1 LPTLNADERLRFIEF
16 AKKMEI
22 MSSQYSNMV
31 FLPLLIGMDSM
42 NNYTMSTVTIN
53 TRSTKTEET
62 ASDIT
67 HPSKEG
73 YWQIADYVLGA
84 VSYLDS
90 I

>member
-1 LPTLNADERLRFIEF
+1 
-16 AKKMEI
+16 MET
-22 MSSQYSNMV
+22 MASQYSNMV
-31 FLPLLIGMDSM
+31 FLPLLIGMDSR
-42 NNYTMSTVTIN
+42 NNYTTSIVTIN
-53 TRSTKTEET
+53 TRSIKTEET